1 MMGLMKD
8 ASGSYTYGL
17 LVLGALVVG
26 AAGIILGFAHDVS
39 LEHAPERQM
48 A

>member
-1 MMGLMKD
+1 MQLAAMP
-8 ASGSYTYGL
+8 GL
-17 LVLGALVVG
+17 LAFGALVVG

-39 LEHAPERQM
+39 LEHAPERRM